1 MKEQERWDRG
11 KSLLIE
17 SLYKPDSKLR
27 GCAHNQDCF
36 NELIAI
42 RDEVIEYGKSMENPY
57 SVTPLS
63 KWR

>member
-11 KSLLIE
+11 RTLLLE

-42 RDEVIEYGKSMENPY
+42 RDEVIEYVKALENPH
-57 SVTPLS
+57 STKPLT

>member
-17 SLYKPDSKLR
+17 SSYKPDSKLR

-42 RDEVIEYGKSMENPY
+42 RDEVIEYVKSMKNPY

>member
-42 RDEVIEYGKSMENPY
+42 RDEVIEYVKSMENPY